1 MVPPFRPLRIMLQTS
16 RSESFMPKMSRI
28 ETALCRS
35 ASWRHFTGSVVLPW
49 ALQGHDIRGDVL
61 ELGAGSG
68 AMAAALLQRAP
79 GIRLTITDLDEG
91 MVASARGRFPSPA
104 PKVEQADATALP
116 FESASF
122 DFVLSFL
129 MLHHVLNW
137 QAAIAEAARVLR
149 PGGMLIGYDLT
160 ASPAAKLIHLVD
172 RSPHRLAQPS
182 ELTATA
188 RQVGLDI
195 SVRTGLV
202 HQAMRF
208 RARKR

>member
-1 MVPPFRPLRIMLQTS
+1 
-16 RSESFMPKMSRI
+16 MPKMSRI
-28 ETALCRS
+28 ETAFCRS
-35 ASWRHFTGSVVLPW
+35 ASWHHFTGSVVLPW
-49 ALQGHDIRGDVL
+49 ALQGRGISGDVL

-68 AMAAALLQRAP
+68 AMAAALLQQTP
-79 GIRLTITDLDEG
+79 GIRLTVTDLDEG
-91 MVASARGRFPSPA
+91 MLAKARGRLPRPG
-104 PKVEQADATALP
+104 PKVQQADATALP
-116 FESASF
+116 FQSASF

-172 RSPHRLAQPS
+172 RSPHRLVQPA

-188 RQVGLDI
+188 RLASLDI
-195 SVRTGLV
+195 SVRTGLMRQV
-202 HQAMRF
+202 MRF
-208 RARKR
+208 RARKS